1 MENNNEFPIP
11 SLPEQ
16 EQAPA
21 PAPRR
26 KQQNKSQS
34 EQSLQAELNEMGF
47 TGDEADELKD
57 YLNELDTDGVETKE
71 SFNGE
76 YPFYKTTLGISI
88 ISVVALV
95 ILLLVLKY
103 TGMFDIMSLF

>member
-16 EQAPA
+16 APA
-21 PAPRR
+21 PASMQE
-26 KQQNKSQS
+26 KKLKKSNLVNQT
-34 EQSLQAELNEMGF
+34 EKEMDADLDEMGF
-47 TGDEADELKD
+47 TGEEADELKD
-57 YLNELDTDGVETKE
+57 YLKELDEGTKE